1 VANRAS
7 ALIGMAWDIGA
18 TLGVYYGLR
27 LAGVPE
33 RTALLVATVLAAT
46 RLVWVVVRRRQITWF
61 AALMLTVFG
70 LGLLLTFLVGDA
82 RFLLLK
88 DSIVTAGVGTVF
100 LLSAASRHP
109 LTLSAAQTSQPWRA
123 AELDELFRRR
133 ADVRRRFVVSAVVWG
148 VGLLLE
154 STARIP
160 LVYTLPFDTMVALS
174 EALLWGTIAT
184 LMAWNLVYT
193 RTIWRDVGTAEPD
206 PPATGTRAADP
217 VERRPSL

>member
-33 RTALLVATVLAAT
+33 RIALLTATVLAAT

-88 DSIVTAGVGTVF
+88 DSVVTAGVGAVF
-100 LLSAASRHP
+100 LLSAAFGRP

-123 AELDELFRRR
+123 AELDELFHRR
-133 ADVRRRFVVSAVVWG
+133 ADIRRRFVVSAVVWG

-193 RTIWRDVGTAEPD
+193 RAIWRDAGTTQAD
-206 PPATGTRAADP
+206 PPATEAREDAPGSRS
-217 VERRPSL
+217 R

>member
-1 VANRAS
+1 
-7 ALIGMAWDIGA
+7 MTWDLGV

-33 RTALLVATVLAAT
+33 RTALLAATVLAAA
-46 RLVWVVVRRRQITWF
+46 RLVWVVLRSRQVTWF
-61 AALMLTVFG
+61 GALMLTVFG
-70 LGLLLTFLVGDA
+70 LGLLLTFIAGDA

-88 DSIVTAGVGTVF
+88 DSIITAGVGVVF
-100 LLSAASRHP
+100 LLSAASGRP

-123 AELDELFRRR
+123 VALDGLFRRR

-160 LVYTLPFDTMVALS
+160 LVYALPVDTMVAVS
-174 EALLWGTIAT
+174 EALLWGTIAV
-184 LMAWNLVYT
+184 LMAWSLVYT
-193 RTIWRDVGTAEPD
+193 HTVWRDVETSEPD
-206 PPATGTRAADP
+206 PSATDARTDAP
-217 VERRPSL
+217 NSLSR

>member
-1 VANRAS
+1 MANRAS
-7 ALIGMAWDIGA
+7 ALVGIAWDIGA

-27 LAGVPE
+27 LAGVSE
-33 RTALLVATVLAAT
+33 RIALLVATVLAAT

-70 LGLLLTFLVGDA
+70 LGLLLTFLAGDA

-100 LLSAASRHP
+100 LLSAVFGRP

-123 AELDELFRRR
+123 AELDEMFNRR
-133 ADVRRRFVVSAVVWG
+133 ADIRRRFVVSAIVWG

-154 STARIP
+154 SVARIP

-174 EALLWGTIAT
+174 EAMLWGTIGI
-184 LMAWNLVYT
+184 LMAWSLVYT
-193 RTIWRDVGTAEPD
+193 RAIWQGTLQEAS
-206 PPATGTRAADP
+206 R
-217 VERRPSL
+217 

>member
-7 ALIGMAWDIGA
+7 ALVGIAWDIGA

-27 LAGVPE
+27 LAGVSE
-33 RTALLVATVLAAT
+33 RIALLVATVLAAT

-70 LGLLLTFLVGDA
+70 LGLLLTFLAGDA

-100 LLSAASRHP
+100 LLSAVFGRP

-123 AELDELFRRR
+123 AELDEMFNRR
-133 ADVRRRFVVSAVVWG
+133 ADIRRRFVVSAIVWG

-154 STARIP
+154 SVARIP

-174 EALLWGTIAT
+174 EAMLWGTIGI
-184 LMAWNLVYT
+184 LMAWSLVYT
-193 RTIWRDVGTAEPD
+193 RAIWQGTLQEAS
-206 PPATGTRAADP
+206 R
-217 VERRPSL
+217 